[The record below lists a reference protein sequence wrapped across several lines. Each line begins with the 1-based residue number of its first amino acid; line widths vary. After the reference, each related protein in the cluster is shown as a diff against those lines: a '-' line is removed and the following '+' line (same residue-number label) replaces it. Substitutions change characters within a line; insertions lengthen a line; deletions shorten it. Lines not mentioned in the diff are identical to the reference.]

1 MSKSQTAKQAKG
13 NTSSAISPQRVL
25 SLYKKNKRIKR
36 AERFDGRSGGSGS
49 MHRVAL
55 EATAKCFGITLGEA
69 QELLLMAQAQEQGIS
84 LEMARKNSLRE
95 RAQRQERYDI
105 GVLAMD
111 IYREKRDA
119 ALEVGKLFSDVEAK
133 RAMDE
138 AHRVATARVK
148 GNTSPT
154 E

>member
-1 MSKSQTAKQAKG
+1 MSKNQNAKQAKDNQG
-13 NTSSAISPQRVL
+13 SAISPQRVL

-36 AERFDGRSGGSGS
+36 AERFDGRSEGKGS

-55 EATAKCFGITLGEA
+55 EATAKRFKITLGEA

-84 LEMARKNSLRE
+84 LETARKNSLRE
-95 RAQRQERYDI
+95 RAQRQERYEI
-105 GVLAMD
+105 GVLTMA
-111 IYREKRDA
+111 IYREKRDK
-119 ALEVGKLFSDVEAK
+119 ALEAGELFSDAE
-133 RAMDE
+133 REIAMAE

-148 GNTSPT
+148 KNTT